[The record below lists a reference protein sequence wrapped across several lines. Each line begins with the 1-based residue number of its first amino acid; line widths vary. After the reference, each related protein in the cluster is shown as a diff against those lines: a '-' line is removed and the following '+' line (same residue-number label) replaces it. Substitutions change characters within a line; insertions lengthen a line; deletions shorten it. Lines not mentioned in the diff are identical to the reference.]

1 MAKRILRTRL
11 CDTLGIEYPVIAA
24 GMGPTLIGENTGAP
38 VELVVAVSEAG
49 GLGVLG
55 GSGFTVEEL
64 QKAIREIKAKTKK
77 PYGVD
82 LLLPQKLDLS
92 GRLGQEGVKEVPLS
106 EMLKSLPKPH
116 QEWVKKVK
124 DELQLPDVE
133 IMVTM
138 DRTTMR
144 PQEAIQTC
152 IEERVPLFCAG
163 LGNPGFMVEQAHAVG
178 MKVLGIT
185 GNAKNARRMAES
197 GIDLLVA
204 QGFEGG
210 GHTGRI
216 GTMALLPQA
225 IDAATPVP
233 VLAAGGIGDGRG
245 LAAAL
250 AMGCVGVW
258 VGTRFL
264 ATNEGGALPVN
275 KKRIVDSTDEDTR
288 VSKSYTGKTLRASY
302 NKFHDLWEGSG
313 LEPLPFPTQVL
324 ISSALLGSFI
334 GAKKDEYV
342 GGLAGQISGLIKEIK
357 PAREVLD
364 EMVEEAV
371 DILTHRLPQNVELSR
386 ASPELRI
393 WHRL

>member
-1 MAKRILRTRL
+1 MTRRILHTKL
-11 CDTLGIEYPVIAA
+11 CDILGIEYPIVCA
-24 GMGPTLIGENTGAP
+24 GMGPTLIGESTGAP

-49 GLGVLG
+49 GMGVLG
-55 GSGFTVEEL
+55 GSGFTVEGLRE
-64 QKAIREIKAKTKK
+64 AIRQIKAKTSK

-82 LLLPQKLDLS
+82 LLLPQKLDLN
-92 GRLGQEGVKEVPLS
+92 LGGGTQEGVETVPLS
-106 EMLKSLPKPH
+106 AMLKSLPKPH
-116 QEWVKKVK
+116 QEWIKKVK
-124 DELQLPDVE
+124 GELQLPDVE
-133 IMVTM
+133 IMVKM
-138 DRTTMR
+138 NSTTR
-144 PQEAIQTC
+144 CPQQAIQVC
-152 IEERVPLFCAG
+152 LEERVPLFCAG
-163 LGNPGFMVEQAHAVG
+163 LGNPGFMVAQAHAAG

-204 QGFEGG
+204 QGYEGG

-225 IDAATPVP
+225 IDAASPVP

-250 AMGCVGVW
+250 AMGCAGVW

-264 ATNEGGALPVN
+264 VTKEGGALPVN
-275 KKRIVDSTDEDTR
+275 KKRIIGSTDEDTR

-334 GAKKDEYV
+334 EAKKDDYV
-342 GGLAGQISGLIKEIK
+342 GGLAGQISGLIKEIQ
-357 PAREVLD
+357 PARQVIE

-371 DILTHRLPQNVELSR
+371 DILTRRLPQNVV
-386 ASPELRI
+386 AQ
-393 WHRL
+393 